1 MALGFFNG
9 VIQIRDKNGEE
20 KIKIER
26 PDAQNSPIWSV
37 EWTPNR

>member
-9 VIQIRDKNGEE
+9 TVQIRDKNGEE

-26 PDAQNSPIWSV
+26 PDASSSPIWSI
-37 EWTPNR
+37 EWCPSK